1 MENWIPLVLRN
12 ILMKDAMKGVFPSSE
27 PKAPVRT
34 EAGHTLFYFV
44 FFVFG
49 RWGLCLVWPCPS
61 VYLKCI
67 QRKRFYVALV
77 FSTAHPAYGA
87 QRSER
92 VAFLGRI

>member
-1 MENWIPLVLRN
+1 M
-12 ILMKDAMKGVFPSSE
+12 
-27 PKAPVRT
+27 
-34 EAGHTLFYFV
+34 
-44 FFVFG
+44 
-49 RWGLCLVWPCPS
+49 WPCPS

-92 VAFLGRI
+92 VAFLGRIRMIFPALVTGEKGGH